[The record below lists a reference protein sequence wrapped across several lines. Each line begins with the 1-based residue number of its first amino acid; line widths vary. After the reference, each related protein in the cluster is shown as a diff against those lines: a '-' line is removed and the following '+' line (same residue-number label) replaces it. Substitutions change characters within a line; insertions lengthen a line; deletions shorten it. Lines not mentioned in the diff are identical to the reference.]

1 MLLDELNSL
10 LMNNLLTMPIQ
21 MANDDTQLL
30 FLENELGFLME
41 KILSNMQEVDIQ
53 PVTLIEVSGSK
64 KSLLP

>member
-1 MLLDELNSL
+1 
-10 LMNNLLTMPIQ
+10 